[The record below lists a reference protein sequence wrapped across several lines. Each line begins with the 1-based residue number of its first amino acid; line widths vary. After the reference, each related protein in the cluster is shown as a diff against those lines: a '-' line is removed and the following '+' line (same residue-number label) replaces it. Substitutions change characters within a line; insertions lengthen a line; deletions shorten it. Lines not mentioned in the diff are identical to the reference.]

1 MHQAAIDAGAHDL
14 KRGTGMNLFD
24 RHDTPAGQSHPRRRH
39 AIIFAVAVVMLAL
52 TWLGFNALIRIAT
65 LD

>member
-1 MHQAAIDAGAHDL
+1 MID

-24 RHDTPAGQSHPRRRH
+24 RHDTPARQSHPRRRH
-39 AIIFAVAVVMLAL
+39 AILFAVAVVVLAL
-52 TWLGFNALIRIAT
+52 AWLGFNALIRVIT

>member
-1 MHQAAIDAGAHDL
+1 MHQAAIDAGAYDR

-24 RHDTPAGQSHPRRRH
+24 RHDTPARQSHPRRRP
-39 AIIFAVAVVMLAL
+39 AILIAIVVAAVALV
-52 TWLGFNALIRIAT
+52 WLIFNAMIWFVT

>member
-1 MHQAAIDAGAHDL
+1 MRMTD

-24 RHDTPAGQSHPRRRH
+24 RHDTSARQSHPRRRH
-39 AIIFAVAVVMLAL
+39 AILFAVAVVVLVLA
-52 TWLGFNALIRIAT
+52 WLGFNALIRVIT

>member
-1 MHQAAIDAGAHDL
+1 MHQAAIDAGAHDR

-24 RHDTPAGQSHPRRRH
+24 RHDTPARQSHPRRRH
-39 AIIFAVAVVMLAL
+39 AILFAVAVAAVAMA
-52 TWLGFNALIRIAT
+52 WLIFNAVIRVVT